1 MPCFSSSALIWQAV
15 AVCGGL
21 YSPALCLRAS
31 LSQICFEP
39 TNLQAVP
46 CPQAQCLRPTP
57 LLRARAF
64 VPGPRR
70 TDIRQHPVC
79 ALSMDLGST
88 ALLLAAAAED
98 VSKPGSVDAP
108 IGIVI
113 GAALLVTVVLTFAIP
128 AALNPGATWCTL
140 PVPLSKLD
148 YSLRLVA
155 VLFLSQ
161 SQTCLCT
168 SSLKGQHLTHTRPSV
183 GTDAA
188 ERIFERDAK
197 SGRRR

>member
-1 MPCFSSSALIWQAV
+1 MPHQ
-15 AVCGGL
+15 
-21 YSPALCLRAS
+21 
-31 LSQICFEP
+31 E
-39 TNLQAVP
+39 AVP
-46 CPQAQCLRPTP
+46 CAQAQCLRPTP

-70 TDIRQHPVC
+70 TGIRHPPVC

-88 ALLLAAAAED
+88 TLLLAAAED
-98 VSKPGSVDAP
+98 AAKPGSVDAP
-108 IGIVI
+108 ISIVI

-128 AALNPGATWCTL
+128 AALNPGATLRTP
-140 PVPLSKLD
+140 PVPLSKLIHD
-148 YSLRLVA
+148 LRLGAAFSVA
-155 VLFLSQ
+155 VEDMLIDPVI
-161 SQTCLCT
+161 
-168 SSLKGQHLTHTRPSV
+168 GQHLAHARPSV